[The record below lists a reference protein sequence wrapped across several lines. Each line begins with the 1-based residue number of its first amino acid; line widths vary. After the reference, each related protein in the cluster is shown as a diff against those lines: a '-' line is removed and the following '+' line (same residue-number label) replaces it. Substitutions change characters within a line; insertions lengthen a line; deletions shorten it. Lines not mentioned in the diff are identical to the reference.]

1 MRKRLSRNKVS
12 VLWSIVFAIFWGYSQ
27 GIPQECLSYTV
38 LGDADRHVDHGNTNS
53 LCDSSIVTQWY
64 RFTGAAGTA
73 IPDTCPEINRCNT
86 DAPGWL
92 SEPHP
97 TVAEGIVTKTVCYH
111 WSGSCCLWSNTI
123 DVLNCGDFYIYKL
136 IPPPVGCNLRYCGTN
151 AIVDPA
157 IPAECSSSVYNEL
170 NEANRYWSNDDL
182 GGSTLCDTDTIV
194 SNQWY
199 RFTGAAGT
207 MMATY
212 CIPKESCNTH
222 RTAWINGDHPNV
234 AYGLVSTTVCMHWG
248 LRCCD
253 KSYPVDIRNCSGYY
267 VYKLQ
272 YPSSCS
278 ERYCGVNDE
287 NDACPGN
294 DGSTECACPAGYA
307 GSQCTDID
315 ECAGNTHDCDLSAT
329 CTNTDGSFTCACNA
343 GYTGDGNLCSDID
356 ECSSNVHTCDILAS
370 CSNTEGSFTCSCNIG
385 YTGDG
390 QQCTDIDECAG
401 NTHDC
406 DLSATC
412 TNTDGSFTCGCDA
425 GYTNDGNLCSDI
437 DECASNVHTCDILA
451 SCSNTE
457 GSFSCSC
464 NNGYTGD
471 GQQCTDIDE
480 CTANSHDCVATCT
493 NTDGSFTCACN
504 AGYTGDGNLCSDI
517 DECSSNIHTCDILAS
532 CSNTKGSFTCSCN
545 IGYTGD
551 GQQCTD
557 IDECTAN
564 THDCDLSATCTNT
577 DGSFTCGCDAGY
589 TGDGALCSDIDECSS
604 NIHTCDILASCSN
617 TEGSFTCSCNIGYT
631 GDGQQCTDI
640 DECTANTHDCDLSA
654 TCTNTDG
661 SFTCACDAGYTGDG
675 ALCSDIDECA
685 SNVHTCDILASC
697 SNTEGSFTCSCN
709 IGYTGDGQQCT
720 DIDECTANTHDCD
733 LSATCTNT
741 DGSFTCACDAG
752 YTGNGALCSDID
764 ECSSNIHTCD
774 ILASCSNTEGSFT
787 CSCNIGYTGDGQQCT
802 DIDECTANSDDCD
815 LSATCANTDGSFT
828 CACNAGYTG
837 DGSLCSDID
846 ECSANTHDCDL
857 SATCTNTDGSFT
869 CACNAGYTGDGN
881 LCSDIDECAAN
892 THNCHMNATCSN
904 TDGSFN
910 CTCNQGFSGNGQS
923 CPDIDEC
930 ATATHNCHGVANC
943 YNNEGSF
950 TCECR
955 DGYSGDG
962 IVNCE
967 PVGDFSVSIR
977 NISKDKYLATPVQ
990 RSLKTVLVAKIEGI
1004 EGINAF
1010 ESVLEWRRVSE
1021 MELAASESSEGTLV
1035 SQGTNEWT
1043 INRRSIPAGIYQVKF
1058 TALYKVGDLAS
1069 PQILNAFDYGFIE
1082 VVAAPLRAIIDEGS
1096 SARWGSVEIVTVD
1109 GSLSYDG
1116 DIGPG
1121 NYTGLNFTWSCLDAG
1136 DNSSTSYDCFGS
1148 FVDQGNVNFTAV
1160 KIDPSQLEF
1169 GKMYILRLT
1178 VSKDVRSSVAE
1189 MTFEIA
1195 SGEIPR
1201 VSCRCFVDCGA
1212 IVSSS
1217 NKFRVTS
1224 ECLNSVCDGAT
1235 YQWQL
1240 EKLQPDSGVWEI
1252 VSNLDNITA
1261 TPINASNII
1270 IRPNTLLS
1278 NSQYRLQLTAKVP
1291 MQEAEGFAVLEFETA
1306 GKPFGGYCQSSA
1318 TERDMQF
1325 TFECLE
1331 WQDKST
1337 PITYEFRRGT
1347 KLISYGVSTKTDPI
1361 LLSAGLPEENY
1372 RVQIDIT
1379 IKNAVG
1385 EAVEETLIL
1394 KVEPSSKLDPC
1405 HSAVEEVADNLNN
1418 LLLEMDEF
1426 LRNGEVIQGA
1436 QLALLVLA
1444 SSRASHNTECGQSLP
1459 SHIQNNITCTVLIRF
1474 ASITI
1479 TAGSFQLTL
1488 LIGSVITAATEGNE
1502 QTCEGFNALEYT
1514 LNLTNNMVDLL
1525 GSALADLEEPFSAE
1539 IEEVART
1546 STECIKNVLK
1556 STSGSGKE
1564 PKIGNSSE
1572 SKANAEKALGQVEI
1586 IMDSISMRLVSSER
1600 QVIEMDELSISLS
1613 KVTSEKLDG
1622 MSVEEGPTQF
1632 RLPTNISQGAVGNI
1646 AAKMMT
1652 TAFNPFNWDS
1662 DNSSGIVRSSVCSL
1676 ELSQDGTGTMN
1687 VSDLENDI
1695 EITIPIN
1702 SDESESTEPE
1712 NSFLKPYEMTVRSY
1726 YAELGK
1732 VPVSLSLSGLDKDA
1746 VVEVFIKFGS
1756 RPTVEDF
1763 DQNFTVA
1770 LSVTCQNDSSD
1781 GEETKLP
1788 VMLNQLH

>member
-425 GYTNDGNLCSDI
+425 GYTNDGNLCS
-437 DECASNVHTCDILA
+437 
-451 SCSNTE
+451 
-457 GSFSCSC
+457 
-464 NNGYTGD
+464 
-471 GQQCTDIDE
+471 
-480 CTANSHDCVATCT
+480 
-493 NTDGSFTCACN
+493 
-504 AGYTGDGNLCSDI
+504 
-517 DECSSNIHTCDILAS
+517 
-532 CSNTKGSFTCSCN
+532 
-545 IGYTGD
+545 
-551 GQQCTD
+551 
-557 IDECTAN
+557 
-564 THDCDLSATCTNT
+564 
-577 DGSFTCGCDAGY
+577 
-589 TGDGALCSDIDECSS
+589 
-604 NIHTCDILASCSN
+604 
-617 TEGSFTCSCNIGYT
+617 
-631 GDGQQCTDI
+631 
-640 DECTANTHDCDLSA
+640 
-654 TCTNTDG
+654 
-661 SFTCACDAGYTGDG
+661 
-675 ALCSDIDECA
+675 
-685 SNVHTCDILASC
+685 
-697 SNTEGSFTCSCN
+697 
-709 IGYTGDGQQCT
+709 
-720 DIDECTANTHDCD
+720 
-733 LSATCTNT
+733 
-741 DGSFTCACDAG
+741 
-752 YTGNGALCSDID
+752 
-764 ECSSNIHTCD
+764 
-774 ILASCSNTEGSFT
+774 
-787 CSCNIGYTGDGQQCT
+787 